1 MTTHSGQTAPWKDV
15 FELRERRDGKSFV
28 EPVPV
33 ELGFEDEVS
42 IIRQRRD
49 HLSGRG
55 DGREQRRGAVGG
67 DGVFPS
73 LAVTQGAARRQRA
86 RWE

>member
-1 MTTHSGQTAPWKDV
+1 MNTHSGQTAPWKHV
-15 FELRERRDGKSFV
+15 FELRERRDGKSSV

-42 IIRQRRD
+42 IVRQRRD
-49 HLSGRG
+49 HLSGGG
-55 DGREQRRGAVGG
+55 DGLEQRRGAVGG
-67 DGVFPS
+67 DGVFPR

-86 RWE
+86 RRE